1 MRRLSPFAAA
11 AVVAC
16 LVLSGLS
23 GPLRPATAAT
33 GSHASSAPAFTQTET
48 ISRSFLSGGQ
58 ETVADTR
65 TVTLDVSQTTNL
77 QGRQEVGVSW
87 SGAHPTGDIVPDPN
101 SSAGEY
107 EEYPF
112 VLLECRGTASGS
124 DQVSPETCWTQDSNS
139 RYQGGVSYE
148 PYQLDQYAASPGA
161 AVVNEPSPLPSATE
175 EPYCQTDE
183 TGGNGTPVRYWVP
196 WLAADGTVY
205 DGGQAGYCGEPP
217 EATNGQT
224 AALPSNETYG
234 VTGLD
239 GTGSTEFDM
248 FDATENATLGCSA
261 SVACSLVAVPIM
273 GIDCDADASP
283 APSATDLANCEAGG
297 AVPAG
302 SLAIGSPPDFPYN
315 LTVSGGLWWSPSN
328 WRNRITVPLSFAST
342 QSSCPIVSSN
352 STIDV
357 YGSES
362 LLQATSQWEP
372 YFCLGQDKDTF
383 TFNHV
388 SESEPQARN
397 QVATGTAAAAFTSE
411 AQPLGYGK
419 PVVNAPVAV
428 TGFTISFSI
437 DGTNGDPV
445 TTLKLTPL
453 LLAKLLTNSY
463 PVFQKDQGDPGL
475 TGNPLNI
482 TDDPEFEALNPG
494 IPKIGVGAFSASEL
508 TSLSESSDVIQ
519 ALTTYVTDDPTA
531 RAWLD
536 GTNSGEPSVC
546 NSAGAYQAGAN
557 GVCPAMVV
565 NPAYKGIALPVDQWP
580 LLSTWQ
586 STAYAA
592 NPEVQYCL
600 QTSPAPFDNILA
612 APLGNLEDVSESMQ
626 FHHANSTTT
635 CKPDAPGVPNSLS
648 GTGTQSV
655 GSYFMLGLTPLADDD
670 RYDLQAASLQT
681 TPGTFVAPD
690 NASLEATTDLLQPD
704 PTSGTWPIP
713 YGQFETSAGTSAY
726 PGTLVVYAAVPT
738 SGLPSTVAT
747 DYADLLTFAAGTGQ
761 TPGEGVG
768 QLPPGYLPLTAAD
781 GLGGLA
787 AYTLAAAT
795 DVAAQNGQVPP
806 LTTASGSPGGGGGSS
821 GGSGTSAASAS
832 SAFGAAA
839 FGGNG
844 AFIGALFGSSGSLAA
859 NSTTSPAAEAAAAK
873 VHTIKIGFIR
883 LPTMSDTVLWIRGL
897 PVGFTLTLALLVA
910 LTALTSLFLGRRR
923 RRW

>member
-1 MRRLSPFAAA
+1 MRRVSLFAAA
-11 AVVAC
+11 GLVAC
-16 LVLSGLS
+16 LVVGGLS
-23 GPLRPATAAT
+23 DPQPPATAAT
-33 GSHASSAPAFTQTET
+33 AKDASGGSAFTQTET

-65 TVTLDVSQTTNL
+65 TVTLNVTQTSNL

-101 SSAGEY
+101 STAGEY

-124 DQVSPETCWTQDSNS
+124 NEVSPETCWTQDSNS
-139 RYQGGVSYE
+139 RYQGGFASQ
-148 PYQLDQYAASPGA
+148 PYQLDQYASTPGA
-161 AVVNEPSPLPSATE
+161 AVVNEPSPLPSTTT

-205 DGGQAGYCGEPP
+205 DGGQGGYCGQPP
-217 EATNGQT
+217 EATDGQT

-234 VTGLD
+234 VTRLD

-261 SVACSLVAVPIM
+261 TVACSLVAVPIM
-273 GIDCDADASP
+273 GVSCDADVTP
-283 APSATDLANCEAGG
+283 APTATDLANCEAGG

-302 SLAIGSPPDFPYN
+302 SEAVGSPPDFPYN
-315 LTVSGGLWWSPSN
+315 PTVSGALWWSASN
-328 WRNRITVPLSFAST
+328 WRNRITVPLTFAPT
-342 QSSCPIVSSN
+342 KSSCPIVSSN
-352 STIDV
+352 NTVNV

-397 QVATGTAAAAFTSE
+397 QVATGTASAAFTSE
-411 AQPLGYGK
+411 GQPLGYGK

-428 TGFTISFSI
+428 TGFTISFAI

-445 TTLKLTPL
+445 TTLELTPL

-482 TDDPEFEALNPG
+482 TNDPEFEALNPG
-494 IPKIGVGAFSASEL
+494 IPKLGVGSFTAAEL
-508 TSLSESSDVIQ
+508 TSLSESSDVIE
-519 ALTTYVTDDPTA
+519 ALTSYINDDPTA
-531 RAWLD
+531 RAWLN
-536 GTNSGEPSVC
+536 GTNSGEPAVC
-546 NSAGAYQAGAN
+546 NSAGIYQAGAN
-557 GVCPAMVV
+557 SVCPAMVV
-565 NPAYKGIALPVDQWP
+565 NPAYKGIALPVTQWP
-580 LLSTWQ
+580 LLSTWE

-592 NPEVQYCL
+592 NPQVQFCL
-600 QTSPAPFDNILA
+600 QTSPEPFDNLLA
-612 APLGNLEDVSESMQ
+612 APLGNLEDISESMQ

-648 GTGTQSV
+648 GSGTQSV
-655 GSYFMLGLTPLADDD
+655 GNYFMLGLTPLADDE
-670 RYDLQAASLQT
+670 RYDLQTASLQT
-681 TPGTFVAPD
+681 TPGTFVPPN
-690 NASLEATTDLLQPD
+690 NATLEAATNQLQPD
-704 PTSGTWPIP
+704 SSSGTWPIP
-713 YGQFETSAGTSAY
+713 YNQFETNDGSLAY
-726 PGTLVVYAAVPT
+726 PGTLVVYAAIPT
-738 SGLPSTVAT
+738 SGLPATAAT
-747 DYADLLTFAAGTGQ
+747 DYADLLTFAAGPGQ
-761 TPGEGVG
+761 TPGTGVG
-768 QLPPGYLPLTAAD
+768 QLPPGYLPLTTAN

-787 AYTLAAAT
+787 AYTLAAAA

-806 LTTASGSPGGGGGSS
+806 LTSPSGSSS
-821 GGSGTSAASAS
+821 DGQVSSPSAS

-844 AFIGALFGSSGSLAA
+844 AFVNALFGVSGSLAVG
-859 NSTTSPAAEAAAAK
+859 TTSATTNAATAK
-873 VHTIKIGFIR
+873 AHGIKIGFIQ
-883 LPTMSDTVLWIRGL
+883 LPNLSDTVLWIRGL

-910 LTALTSLFLGRRR
+910 LAALTTLFLGRRR
-923 RRW
+923 QRW

>member
-1 MRRLSPFAAA
+1 MRKLGVFVGLCLSAFL
-11 AVVAC
+11 VVAT
-16 LVLSGLS
+16 VVPGLS
-23 GPLRPATAAT
+23 GPSATAAT
-33 GSHASSAPAFTQTET
+33 AKDASGAPAFTQTET

-101 SSAGEY
+101 SSAGED

-139 RYQGGVSYE
+139 RYQGGFPDE
-148 PYQLDQYAASPGA
+148 PYQLDQYAATPGA
-161 AVVNEPSPLPSATE
+161 AVVNEPSPLPSATQ
-175 EPYCQTDE
+175 EPICQTDE

-196 WLAADGTVY
+196 WVAADGTVY
-205 DGGQAGYCGEPP
+205 DGGQSGFCGEPP
-217 EATNGQT
+217 EATDGQT

-239 GTGSTEFDM
+239 GSGRTEFDM
-248 FDATENATLGCSA
+248 LDATENATLGCSA
-261 SVACSLVAVPIM
+261 SVTCSLVAVPIM
-273 GIDCDADASP
+273 GISCDADVSP

-302 SLAIGSPPDFPYN
+302 TLADGNPGDFPYN
-315 LTVSGGLWWSPSN
+315 PTVSGGLWWSPSN
-328 WRNRITVPLSFAST
+328 WRNRITVPLTFAPT

-352 STIDV
+352 SSIDV

-372 YFCLGQDKDTF
+372 YFCLGDDKDTF
-383 TFNHV
+383 SFNHV
-388 SESEPQARN
+388 SEGEPEARN

-437 DGTNGDPV
+437 DGTDGDPI
-445 TTLKLTPL
+445 TTLNLTPL

-463 PVFQKDQGDPGL
+463 PVFESDQGDPAL
-475 TGNPLNI
+475 TGNPLNL

-494 IPKIGVGAFSASEL
+494 IPQIGVGFFTAAEL

-519 ALTTYVTDDPTA
+519 ALTTYINDDPTA

-536 GTNSGEPSVC
+536 GTNSGEPAVC
-546 NSAGAYQAGAN
+546 NSAGAYQAGAS

-565 NPAYKGIALPVDQWP
+565 NPAYKGISLPVDQWP
-580 LLSTWQ
+580 LLSTWE
-586 STAYAA
+586 SAGYAS
-592 NPEVQYCL
+592 NPQVQYCL
-600 QTSPAPFDNILA
+600 QTSPEPFDTLLS
-612 APLGNLEDVSESMQ
+612 APLGNLEDISESMQ
-626 FHHANSTTT
+626 FHHANSTTN
-635 CKPDAPGVPNSLS
+635 CKPDQPGVPNSLT

-655 GSYFMLGLTPLADDD
+655 GTYFMLGLTPLADDE
-670 RYDLQAASLQT
+670 RYDLQTASLET
-681 TPGTFVAPD
+681 TPGTFVAPN
-690 NASLEATTDLLQPD
+690 NASLEAATNLLQPD
-704 PTSGTWPIP
+704 STSGTWPIP
-713 YGQFETSAGTSAY
+713 YDQFKTSAGASAY
-726 PGTLVVYAAVPT
+726 PGTLVVYAAIPT
-738 SGLPSTVAT
+738 SGLPADAAT
-747 DYADLLTFAAGTGQ
+747 DYSDLLTFAAGPGQ
-761 TPGEGVG
+761 TPGNGVG

-787 AYTLAAAT
+787 AFTVAAAA

-806 LTTASGSPGGGGGSS
+806 LTPVSGSS
-821 GGSGTSAASAS
+821 GGSGS
-832 SAFGAAA
+832 SSSSGSSSNAAA

-844 AFIGALFGSSGSLAA
+844 DFISAVFGSSGSLA
-859 NSTTSPAAEAAAAK
+859 NGTTSSATSTAASAAAAK
-873 VHTIKIGFIR
+873 ASVTKIGFVR
-883 LPTMSDTVLWIRGL
+883 LPTMSDTVLWIRSL
-897 PVGFTLTLALLVA
+897 PVGFTLTLALLIA
-910 LTALTSLFLGRRR
+910 LTALTTLFLGRRR